1 MGARNQPA
9 LLLFVSL
16 AMPRESLIAYA
27 DQAERAQATMVIR
40 GVKDRSMRRT
50 MEAVQQ
56 IIGERKVAWV
66 IDPTAFDRF
75 DVTAVPSV
83 VLTAA
88 SFAGASCS
96 TRECTAPDSFAKVA
110 GEVPI
115 DHSLAGDP
123 PARAGIAS
131 RGRALHQAVR
141 VAMEVKFS
149 QSLRLVAFALASLRA
164 SSVLA
169 DPASDFNDGKAVG
182 NALSGQVLSGVKSG
196 SASSTS
202 PSQTASPPQSRTTV
216 APICHRKPERRGVHA
231 AQIPTIRAAPP
242 SIPGSSRVRSW

>member
-1 MGARNQPA
+1 MNRVLALLLFAALPAVAAPPVVSEQQMEEAKRMLRMPTDADIEAVRRSIAPLQQKELPLAGPRTPAPIDPAALAAQTQDFAKAVSGQVMGARNQPA

-40 GVKDRSMRRT
+40 GVRDRSMRRT

-96 TRECTAPDSFAKVA
+96 TRECMAPDSFAKVA
-110 GEVPI
+110 GEVPL
-115 DHSLAGDP
+115 DHSLQEIHRRV
-123 PARAGIAS
+123 PA
-131 RGRALHQAVR
+131 LQAAAAPYIKR
-141 VAMEVKFS
+141 F
-149 QSLRLVAFALASLRA
+149 
-164 SSVLA
+164 
-169 DPASDFNDGKAVG
+169 
-182 NALSGQVLSGVKSG
+182 
-196 SASSTS
+196 
-202 PSQTASPPQSRTTV
+202 ASPW
-216 APICHRKPERRGVHA
+216 K
-231 AQIPTIRAAPP
+231 
-242 SIPGSSRVRSW
+242 